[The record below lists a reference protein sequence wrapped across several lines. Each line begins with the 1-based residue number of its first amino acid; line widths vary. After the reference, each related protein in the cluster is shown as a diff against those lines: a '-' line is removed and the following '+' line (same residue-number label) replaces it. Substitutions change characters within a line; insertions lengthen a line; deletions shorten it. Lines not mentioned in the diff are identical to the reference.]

1 MAKPFTVRTWAT
13 PPTIGCFM
21 LIAGTGLL
29 IFFGVETDLTAG
41 IHRWFSW
48 LFLIGVAGHIVGNA
62 RPLRNHLKTE
72 WGIASMAFFATVLAV
87 SLSMAGSQGGSD
99 LEESVK
105 DALIDAP
112 VASLAPLVRATPAVL
127 VARLQAKG
135 VPATGS
141 ETIRQLSAT
150 RGIDERELVASVFLD
165 GKSK

>member
-13 PPTIGCFM
+13 PLTIGGFT

-62 RPLRNHLKTE
+62 RPLRNHLKTG
-72 WGIASMAFFATVLAV
+72 WGIASTAFFATVLAV
-87 SLSMAGSQGGSD
+87 SFSMAGSEGGPD
-99 LEESVK
+99 LEASVK

-112 VASLAPLVRATPAVL
+112 VASLAPLVRATPATL
-127 VARLQAKG
+127 VTRLEAKG

-141 ETIRQLSAT
+141 ETIRHLSAAH
-150 RGIDERELVASVFLD
+150 GVEERELVASIFLD